1 MPDLDILSP
10 VAPGWYKPYKLV
22 RGGAQPADVGRA
34 ALAAL
39 GRALRRGHGL
49 RSLGDLHSV
58 AEATM
63 NGTLSA
69 SDALARL
76 HAIELA
82 SGGERHTKVAVRTV
96 RGIIAQVSDAP
107 GSAHDLGDLIATRF
121 CRDLLAHYLY
131 GPAWIEVLQERFP
144 VPSEARAFADVVA
157 AVVEPRL
164 EKLGEGL
171 VRDPEATGLRAPA
184 IRVESRRSTAELLE
198 AAIVL

>member
-1 MPDLDILSP
+1 MPDLDIASP
-10 VAPGWYKPYKLV
+10 IAPGWHKPYKLV
-22 RGGAQPADVGRA
+22 RGGAEPADVGRA

-39 GRALRRGHGL
+39 GKALRRGHGL
-49 RSLGDLHSV
+49 RSLGDLQSV
-58 AEATM
+58 AGATM
-63 NGTLSA
+63 DGTLSA

-96 RGIIAQVSDAP
+96 AGIIAQAGNAP

-144 VPSEARAFADVVA
+144 VPSEARTFADAVA

-198 AAIVL
+198 EPILL

>member
-1 MPDLDILSP
+1 MPDLDIVNP
-10 VAPGWYKPYKLV
+10 IAPGWHRPYKLV
-22 RGGAQPADVGRA
+22 RGGAEPADVGRA

-49 RSLGDLHSV
+49 RWLGDLQSV
-58 AEATM
+58 AEAVM
-63 NGTLSA
+63 GDTLSA
-69 SDALARL
+69 SDALSHL

-96 RGIIAQVSDAP
+96 EGIIAQAGDAP
-107 GSAHDLGDLIATRF
+107 DSVHNLGDLIATRF

-144 VPSEARAFADVVA
+144 VPSEARAFADAVA

-164 EKLGEGL
+164 EKLAEGL
-171 VRDPEATGLRAPA
+171 VRDPEATRLRAPA

-198 AAIVL
+198 EAVVL